1 MATSDVDITEGSGL
15 KVGSYTITEDTF
27 TKHLQRIS
35 LNSSAGAEIVFTSST
50 IATGQVA
57 PTSTAATLIASRAGR
72 KSVTFFNSGAV
83 DVWIGP
89 ATVTTANGFKLIPG
103 ASYTSYSE
111 ALWQAITASAT
122 GAIGYA
128 EEY

>member
-1 MATSDVDITEGSGL
+1 MATGDVDITEGSGL
-15 KVGSYTITEDTF
+15 KVGSYTFSEDAA
-27 TKHLQRIS
+27 TKHLQRVA
-35 LNSSAGAEIVFTSST
+35 LNSSAGTEIIFTSAT

-57 PTSTAATLIASRAGR
+57 PTGTAGTLIAARTGR
-72 KSVTFFNSGAV
+72 KSVTFYNSGAV
-83 DVWIGP
+83 NVWIGP
-89 ATVTTANGFKLIPG
+89 ATVTTANGLLLIPG

-111 ALWQAITASAT
+111 ALWQAITSSGT